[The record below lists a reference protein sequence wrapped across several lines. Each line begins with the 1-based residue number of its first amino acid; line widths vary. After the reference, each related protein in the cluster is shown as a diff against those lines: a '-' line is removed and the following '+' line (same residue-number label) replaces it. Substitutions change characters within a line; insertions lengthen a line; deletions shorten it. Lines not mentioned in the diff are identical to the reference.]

1 MTVVNL
7 DILLSDVT
15 RVGNRSVR
23 HFDAE
28 RGVYLGSMCLN
39 TEVQP
44 PQIEV
49 KLERPALGTQVFQF
63 HDDGMA
69 AIDHLIE
76 DNLAMGLINKAIDR
90 AVAPDF
96 ESFVRNELPEGYGFL
111 LEPTDAAVETP
122 GG

>member
-7 DILLSDVT
+7 EILLSDVT

-23 HFDAE
+23 HFDAD
-28 RGVYLGSMCLN
+28 RGVYLGKMCLN

-49 KLERPALGTQVFQF
+49 KLELPDLGTEVFQF
-63 HDDGMA
+63 HDGSV

-76 DNLAMGLINKAIDR
+76 DHLAMGLINKAIDQ

-96 ESFVRNELPEGYGFL
+96 ERFVRDELPEGYRFL
-111 LEPTDAAVETP
+111 LDPNDDLAETP